1 MPDSTIKLDDLLKM
15 LAEIFEFPP
24 EQLTLGTPQEEIP
37 GWDSMGIL
45 SVMAEFD
52 ERFNLLLSSE
62 QLQSFRRIDDIVEVL
77 RTNNKLA

>member
-1 MPDSTIKLDDLLKM
+1 MSDTRMKLDDVLLM

-24 EQLTLGTPQEEIP
+24 EQLALSTAQEEIP

-52 ERFNLLLSSE
+52 ERFNLLLNSE
-62 QLQSFRRIDDIVEVL
+62 QLQSFKIIDDIVEVL